1 MYPTT
6 YLCAL
11 SIREDFENSLTYSSL
26 DIKIYMILF
35 GFVDI
40 DSRGIGAIWTL
51 IHT

>member
-26 DIKIYMILF
+26 DIKICMMQYDESSA
-35 GFVDI
+35 VYV
-40 DSRGIGAIWTL
+40 A
-51 IHT
+51 